1 MLNSPLAAPATADAQ
16 RLEMDQVRTTL
27 SKQDPG
33 QHRFD
38 SRPSAATALA
48 TSIEREKLSVDGKA
62 CQLRTTFRWLGRR
75 MRCFLQICTCRSCA
89 SLEVTKLARS
99 QALSPSA

>member
-1 MLNSPLAAPATADAQ
+1 MLKSPLAAPATADAQ

-33 QHRFD
+33 QHRVD

-48 TSIEREKLSVDGKA
+48 TSIERENCRSIGSLPTLNHISLV
-62 CQLRTTFRWLGRR
+62 GRR
-75 MRCFLQICTCRSCA
+75 MRRFLQACTCRLCV
-89 SLEVTKLARS
+89 SLEVTNLARS